1 MRLKKHTGT
10 STALITQRNVCA
22 KETRPLDQDW

>member
-22 KETRPLDQDW
+22 KETSPIGHDW